1 MAVDMS
7 GKIVMVTGA
16 TAGIGLQTAKDI
28 AKMNAKVVI
37 VGRNPQKTE
46 GVVADIKRETG
57 NQNVE
62 YLLADL
68 SSLAD
73 MRQLADDYKAKYDR
87 LDVLVNNVGAMM
99 TTRQETVDGL
109 EMTFALN
116 HLGYFLPTLLLLD
129 VIKSSAPARIVNVS
143 SSLHSNGEIDFDNI
157 ELKQGYG
164 SFKAYN
170 ATKLMNV
177 LFTNELARRLEGSN
191 VTVNALHPGLVASNF
206 AVTNN
211 KNPLNRIMRMG
222 LNLFAIS
229 LEEGAKTSV
238 YLATSPAV
246 EGVTGKYFE
255 KSAEKR
261 ASESSHNEADAKR
274 LWQLS
279 EEITG
284 LTVSV

>member
-1 MAVDMS
+1 MTVDMS

-37 VGRNPQKTE
+37 VGRNLQKTK

-57 NQNVE
+57 NKNIE

-116 HLGYFLPTLLLLD
+116 HLGYFLPTMLLLD

-143 SSLHSNGEIDFDNI
+143 SGLHYNGEIDFDNI

-164 SFKAYN
+164 SLLKPTTQLQA
-170 ATKLMNV
+170 
-177 LFTNELARRLEGSN
+177 NECP
-191 VTVNALHPGLVASNF
+191 LH
-206 AVTNN
+206 
-211 KNPLNRIMRMG
+211 K
-222 LNLFAIS
+222 
-229 LEEGAKTSV
+229 
-238 YLATSPAV
+238 
-246 EGVTGKYFE
+246 
-255 KSAEKR
+255 
-261 ASESSHNEADAKR
+261 
-274 LWQLS
+274 
-279 EEITG
+279 
-284 LTVSV
+284 